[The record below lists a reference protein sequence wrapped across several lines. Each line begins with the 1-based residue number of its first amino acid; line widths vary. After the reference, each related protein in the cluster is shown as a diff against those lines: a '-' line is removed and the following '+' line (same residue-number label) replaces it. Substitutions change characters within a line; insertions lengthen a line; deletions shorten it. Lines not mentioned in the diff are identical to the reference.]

1 MTLYEING
9 IIENILENCY
19 NPETGEIY
27 DEDLMVQ
34 YESLRLT
41 KEEKAEN
48 IACFIKNL
56 RAESAAIKEEAK
68 KLTARAKTA
77 ENKANSLEGYLQ
89 FCLKGEKLSTSRC
102 AISYRKSQKVEVDEN
117 RLAEIPE
124 QYLRHKDPEVDK
136 TAVKEALKA
145 GETVPGCSLVDN
157 VSMIIK

>member
-9 IIENILENCY
+9 IIEGILENCY

-56 RAESAAIKEEAK
+56 EAESAAIKEEAK
-68 KLTARAKTA
+68 RLTARAKSA
-77 ENKANSLEGYLQ
+77 ENKANHLKDYLQ
-89 FCLKGEKLSTSRC
+89 FCMHGEKLSTPRC

-117 RLAEIPE
+117 RLNEIPE
-124 QYLRHKDPEVDK
+124 DYLRYKDPEVDK
-136 TAVKEALKA
+136 TRVKEALKA
-145 GETVPGCSLVDN
+145 GEVIPGCKLVDN